1 MEGSLLG
8 RGPWWIEG
16 LSRLKTPKSG
26 IISPISATR
35 AGIAEQSQA
44 KSRGGLFLIPKMQRL
59 RTNSPIPGA
68 SAK

>member
-8 RGPWWIEG
+8 RGPWWVEG

-35 AGIAEQSQA
+35 AGIEQSSQA
-44 KSRGGLFLIPKMQRL
+44 KPSQ
-59 RTNSPIPGA
+59 
-68 SAK
+68 AKPSEGEGYF